1 LRAVDAGTIVLLA
14 GAGFGAGAVNAVAG
28 GGSLVSFPALLA
40 AGYPSV
46 AANVTNSVAVLPGY
60 VGGSLAYRRELAGQS
75 DRVRA
80 LAATSAL
87 GAAAGAALLLLTPA
101 SLFEA
106 VVPWLILAACALLA
120 LQPRAA
126 ALVERHRDRRGSGVA
141 LHAALFLAAVY
152 GGYFGAGLG
161 IMLLALLGVLLPD
174 DLQRLN
180 ALKGVLS
187 LIVAI
192 VSALGFA
199 LFGPIAWDAALVVG
213 TTSLAGGAA
222 GVHVARRLPAPLL
235 RGLVIVFG
243 VAVAIALAV

>member
-1 LRAVDAGTIVLLA
+1 VDAGTIVLLA

-28 GGSLVSFPALLA
+28 GGSLISFPALLA

-46 AANVTNSVAVLPGY
+46 AANVTNAVAVLPGY
-60 VGGSLAYRRELAGQS
+60 VGGSLAYRRELAGQGG
-75 DRVRA
+75 RIRA

-87 GAAAGAALLLLTPA
+87 GAATGAALLLASPA

-106 VVPWLILAACALLA
+106 IVPWLIIAACALLA

-126 ALVERHRDRRGSGVA
+126 VLVERHRDRRGSRVA
-141 LHAALFLAAVY
+141 LHGALFLASVY

-192 VSALGFA
+192 VAALGFA

-213 TTSLAGGAA
+213 ATNLAGGAA

-235 RGLVIVFG
+235 RRVVVAFG